1 MKASLSLLVSGMMI
15 LLVQQGNELF
25 CHGFLSTSRTTIIT
39 LPVIAT
45 TESPL
50 LQLSSTGSPMRVST
64 TPSPDEE
71 AVREAYRKWRQK
83 YNKGD
88 FDPVRYPNFKSNFL
102 AVTAK
107 NNMDMSNAR
116 QTGSAAPTPIQL
128 NEYGDCSAEEYRA
141 ISSRMPPR
149 SSSASSSSSGLRDPN
164 TRVAPTPAQFLQP
177 TNDFNNPKRQQQQQQ
192 PQQQVGTTR
201 RQQIS
206 QASSNL
212 RAAMDQ
218 RTKMESEL
226 LQLKQQLEEKQKL
239 LQLAMN
245 EEQYCK
251 NRIALREEQKRILN
265 ERLRNGWD
273 DEKGLM

>member
-1 MKASLSLLVSGMMI
+1 LLLIETMV
-15 LLVQQGNELF
+15 LLMQKEGELF
-25 CHGFLSTSRTTIIT
+25 CHGFLSVSRTATS
-39 LPVIAT
+39 LPVIT
-45 TESPL
+45 TTISPL
-50 LQLSSTGSPMRVST
+50 KLSSMPMMPT
-64 TPSPDEE
+64 TVPTPDDE
-71 AVREAYRKWRQK
+71 AVRRAYSQWRQK

-88 FDPVRYPNFKSNFL
+88 FDPVRYPNFRSNFL

-107 NNMDMSNAR
+107 NNMDMANAR
-116 QTGSAAPTPIQL
+116 QTGMSAPTPIQL

-141 ISSRMPPR
+141 ISSRMQSR
-149 SSSASSSSSGLRDPN
+149 TSSGSMRDPN
-164 TRVAPTPAQFLQP
+164 TRVAPSPPQQLQP

-192 PQQQVGTTR
+192 QQQQTQVGTTR
-201 RQQIS
+201 QQQIS

-218 RTKMESEL
+218 RTKLESEL
-226 LQLKQQLEEKQKL
+226 LLLKQKLEEKQRL
-239 LQLAMN
+239 LQQAMN

-251 NRIALREEQKRILN
+251 NRVALREEQKRILN